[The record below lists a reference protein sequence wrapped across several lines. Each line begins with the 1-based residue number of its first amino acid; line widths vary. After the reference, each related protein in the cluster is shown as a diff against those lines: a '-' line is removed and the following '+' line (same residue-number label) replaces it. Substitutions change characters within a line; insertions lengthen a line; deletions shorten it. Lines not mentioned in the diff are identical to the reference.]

1 MSDITC
7 NVSQP
12 IMQHK
17 PLLSENIWYA
27 GQLHRSIIW
36 KISIGGVHM
45 ILDSFITWDFLGQ
58 YMGVVIVT
66 MILVQFVKEL
76 PWIKKIP
83 TKYLTAIIA
92 FITLLSAQ
100 IGAHKFSWD
109 GELYL
114 IFLNS
119 ILVTM
124 TATGGWDFANKK
136 VQVDNSTNNSPI
148 LQPDVTRQKDM

>member
-1 MSDITC
+1 
-7 NVSQP
+7 
-12 IMQHK
+12 
-17 PLLSENIWYA
+17 
-27 GQLHRSIIW
+27 
-36 KISIGGVHM
+36 M
-45 ILDSFITWDFLGQ
+45 ILDSFITWDFLSQ

-76 PWIKKIP
+76 PLIKIMP

-92 FITLLSAQ
+92 FLTLLSAHL
-100 IGAHKFSWD
+100 GTDRFSW

-136 VQVDNSTNNSPI
+136 GSPKSLDLPSDI
-148 LQPDVTRQKDM
+148 TRQEEM

>member
-1 MSDITC
+1 
-7 NVSQP
+7 
-12 IMQHK
+12 
-17 PLLSENIWYA
+17 
-27 GQLHRSIIW
+27 
-36 KISIGGVHM
+36 M

-76 PWIKKIP
+76 PLIKIMP

-92 FITLLSAQ
+92 FTTLLSAQ
-100 IGAHKFSWD
+100 LGAHKFSW

-114 IFLNS
+114 VFLNS

-136 VQVDNSTNNSPI
+136 VLVDNSTKNLPI
-148 LQPDVTRQKDM
+148 LQSDITHQKDMKTSV